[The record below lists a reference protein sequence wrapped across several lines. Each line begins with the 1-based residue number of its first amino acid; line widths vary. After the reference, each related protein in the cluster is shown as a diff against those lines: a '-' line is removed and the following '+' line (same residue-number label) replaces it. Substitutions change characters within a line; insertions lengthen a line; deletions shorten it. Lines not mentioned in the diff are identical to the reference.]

1 MKMPTDVPDGRMLT
15 TFPQQGRERVVHT
28 AHASASRAVV
38 IGLIHRVRAVL
49 LCIAKR
55 NHSRCIFLLFL
66 GRRRSMMIL
75 ERLFASLRLGIVPV
89 AVVGSI
95 HEELWVVHVRRA
107 RIGLVQGF
115 PPWFVGIIKQ
125 YRLPSFILAQMVDIF
140 V

>member
-55 NHSRCIFLLFL
+55 IHSRCIFFL

-95 HEELWVVHVRRA
+95 HEVLVVVHVRRA
-107 RIGLVQGF
+107 RLGRIQGF
-115 PPWFVGIIKQ
+115 PPWFVWLLKQ
-125 YRLPSFILAQMVDIF
+125 YGLTRFLCARV
-140 V
+140 VN